1 MKIKEFAE
9 EIGITQGAIYKAIL
23 RAGYS
28 TKKLTD
34 KRGEITSAGMR
45 ILRRIYP
52 ENAPE
57 TVSDAPEETEAD
69 NSTFDEL
76 RDRLREAES
85 RRDALDAELKS
96 VRDQLTEA
104 RDQAQKW
111 EKLYLEEREQARI
124 IRETAAEEKRRADIL
139 LSQAQENYRIL
150 AMNPIKRLFS
160 GRKKAQSVET
170 DGEIK

>member
-1 MKIKEFAE
+1 MTIQEFAE
-9 EIGITQGAIYKAIL
+9 KQGKTKGAVYKTIKNSSFNLSQITGRNGQITEAGKKILAIL
-23 RAGYS
+23 F
-28 TKKLTD
+28 
-34 KRGEITSAGMR
+34 
-45 ILRRIYP
+45 
-52 ENAPE
+52 PE

-96 VRDQLTEA
+96 VREQLTEA
-104 RDQAQKW
+104 REQAQKW

-124 IRETAAEEKRRADIL
+124 TRETAAEEKRRADIL